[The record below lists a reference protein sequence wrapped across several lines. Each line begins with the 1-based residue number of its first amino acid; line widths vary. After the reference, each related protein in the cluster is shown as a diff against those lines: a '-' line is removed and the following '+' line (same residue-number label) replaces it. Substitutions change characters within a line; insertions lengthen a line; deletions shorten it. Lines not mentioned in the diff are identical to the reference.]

1 MSSAIAKL
9 TLRMMPLASVL
20 DFGTSLY
27 LIKEQ
32 LYSRPQRSRVLRNPR
47 WWERLTSKVCTCQI
61 CRRCNPE
68 RTDWGRRETVPRK
81 ASKTSAR
88 AGEAMKER
96 DQYHK
101 WVEWS
106 EEDQTY
112 IGKCPDLI
120 TGIHGDDPVRLYSE
134 LCEVIDD
141 VIRHFTA
148 GGRPLPRP
156 RIRPMQEVV

>member
-1 MSSAIAKL
+1 MK
-9 TLRMMPLASVL
+9 
-20 DFGTSLY
+20 
-27 LIKEQ
+27 
-32 LYSRPQRSRVLRNPR
+32 RS
-47 WWERLTSKVCTCQI
+47 
-61 CRRCNPE
+61 
-68 RTDWGRRETVPRK
+68 
-81 ASKTSAR
+81 
-88 AGEAMKER
+88 

-134 LCEVIDD
+134 LCEVIED
-141 VIRHFTA
+141 VIHHFEA
-148 GGRPLPRP
+148 ARRPLPLQ